1 MIDKELFIQRIVD
14 TVKEAEQRK
23 YSDSCLKMDL
33 KNILDEVEDDIRD
46 YNLGII
52 DSLKTSYRNCDSDWD
67 SYDELLDEIRN
78 QLY

>member
-1 MIDKELFIQRIVD
+1 MINKELVIQRIVD
-14 TVKEAEQRK
+14 TVKEAEQQK
-23 YSDSCLKMDL
+23 YSDFCLKMDL
-33 KNILDEVEDDIRD
+33 KKILNELEDNIRD

-52 DSLKTSYRNCDSDWD
+52 DYLRTSYRNSDSDWN